1 MGPTLPAAT
10 EAAGGGPGGGAP
22 ELPREPRPADQVAL
36 AGAPPADVSGAG
48 AEREAPPGPGAGAE
62 PDLGRAAQP
71 AVPGRVLRPG
81 VGERAG
87 GVGVPAER
95 GGPAGVMN
103 DWVEL
108 TVTTE
113 SLDKAIEILK
123 TRLPETLY
131 QQAWRALTDE
141 RERRRQ

>member
-1 MGPTLPAAT
+1 
-10 EAAGGGPGGGAP
+10 
-22 ELPREPRPADQVAL
+22 
-36 AGAPPADVSGAG
+36 
-48 AEREAPPGPGAGAE
+48 
-62 PDLGRAAQP
+62 
-71 AVPGRVLRPG
+71 
-81 VGERAG
+81 
-87 GVGVPAER
+87 
-95 GGPAGVMN
+95 MN

-141 RERRRQ
+141 RERRRQGASALSIVLARFARSSRLDAARGTWVSRVPRSTGGSTRGSMHSGGTLPVDACAS